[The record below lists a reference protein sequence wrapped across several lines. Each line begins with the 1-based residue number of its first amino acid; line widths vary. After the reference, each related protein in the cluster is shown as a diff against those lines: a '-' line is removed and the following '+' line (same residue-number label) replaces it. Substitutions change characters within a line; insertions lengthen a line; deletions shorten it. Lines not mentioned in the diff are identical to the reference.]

1 VKKFPKDFP
10 IDKLAINC
18 SGLTLTG
25 MATGMLM
32 MMIWLIPTTM
42 AEWLKWLGFI

>member
-1 VKKFPKDFP
+1 LG
-10 IDKLAINC
+10 IDKLAISC

-32 MMIWLIPTTM
+32 MMTWLIPMTT
-42 AEWLKWLGFI
+42 AE